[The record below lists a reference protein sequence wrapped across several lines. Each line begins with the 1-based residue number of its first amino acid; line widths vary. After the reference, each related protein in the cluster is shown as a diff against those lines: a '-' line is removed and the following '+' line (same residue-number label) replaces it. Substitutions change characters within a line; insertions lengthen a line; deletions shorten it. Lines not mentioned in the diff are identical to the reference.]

1 VEVNWRAV
9 HIDTENGLQIVPNA
23 ALAGDSFVNLSR
35 TTAPYYKAK
44 TALTFAADDPPGEV
58 KAALLAVA
66 EALPAKLAGVPAT
79 VVALGAGSYRVSVP
93 IATPAD
99 DSAATTMLTHR
110 AWYAAQRAGLH
121 LDAVKSGRREKRAYI
136 AEHIGV
142 IGASLG
148 LGPDAIASMLAGARL
163 LPYAEGEIV
172 QPVNSIPAGVGFIT
186 AGAVGMVVTTED
198 GRTLSLGELTAG
210 DYIGGTSLT
219 RQRMITGVIAL
230 TDATLVS
237 VSRDAM
243 NKVVQQDHR
252 LARQIGEVIEL
263 RRRSAREALSEAAQG
278 LR

>member
-1 VEVNWRAV
+1 
-9 HIDTENGLQIVPNA
+9 
-23 ALAGDSFVNLSR
+23 
-35 TTAPYYKAK
+35 
-44 TALTFAADDPPGEV
+44 
-58 KAALLAVA
+58 
-66 EALPAKLAGVPAT
+66 
-79 VVALGAGSYRVSVP
+79 
-93 IATPAD
+93 
-99 DSAATTMLTHR
+99 MLTHR